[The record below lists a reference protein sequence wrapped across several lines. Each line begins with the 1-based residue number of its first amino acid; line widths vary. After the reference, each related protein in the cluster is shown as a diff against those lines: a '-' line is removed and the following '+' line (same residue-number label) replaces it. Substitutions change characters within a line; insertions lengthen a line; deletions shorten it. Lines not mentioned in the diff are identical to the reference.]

1 MRDALRSFILE
12 ATMTWR
18 VLIVDDNARFLDAAR
33 GLLEREGISVVAVA
47 SSGAEA
53 LRRIHELQ
61 PDVTLL
67 DVDLGDVSGFDVARQ
82 IAAAAGRGRSPV
94 ILISAYPEQDLVELI
109 AQSPAIGFLAKSDLS
124 AAAISGLLGTA
135 RDRRSGP
142 V

>member
-1 MRDALRSFILE
+1 MRDAQRSFILE

-33 GLLEREGISVVAVA
+33 GLLEREGMSVVAVA

-53 LRRIHELQ
+53 LRRIHELR

-82 IAAAAGRGRSPV
+82 IAAATGRGRSPV

-135 RDRRSGP
+135 PDRRSGP